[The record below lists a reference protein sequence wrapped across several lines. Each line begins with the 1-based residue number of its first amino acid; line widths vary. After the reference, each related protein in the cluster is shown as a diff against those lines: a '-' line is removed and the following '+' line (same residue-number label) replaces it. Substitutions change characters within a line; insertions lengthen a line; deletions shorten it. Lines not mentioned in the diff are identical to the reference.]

1 MPPEEV
7 GAYRYGKSVLGQ
19 EYAVVQMWEGIAE
32 GAVGLALALAW
43 VNLMLTTRKLPGE
56 GEKIHT

>member
-32 GAVGLALALAW
+32 GAVGLALALA
-43 VNLMLTTRKLPGE
+43 
-56 GEKIHT
+56 